1 MTALTRR
8 RAAHSRDTCSFSS
21 AGAVKTLV
29 QVRVRAVRP
38 EVGWPPKG
46 SVKLERRRRRW
57 WRPESRPE
65 GVEPGQSRPPGA
77 CPAGAPPRVRP
88 PCPPGWQLACCL
100 VPEEIQH
107 LAVGAEAKVRSPERG
122 ERWRPEAWR
131 APLQVCV
138 RERPVSNSR
147 CASGLCVRA
156 RRHECSSV
164 LVRGR
169 ALGDPCAPTL
179 LARGAPP
186 EGTEGW
192 D

>member
-100 VPEEIQH
+100 VPEEIQL
-107 LAVGAEAKVRSPERG
+107 LAVRAEAKVRSPERG

-138 RERPVSNSR
+138 RERPMLFGTHG
-147 CASGLCVRA
+147 CKQVRYSIPETSPHKTFHQRMGKA
-156 RRHECSSV
+156 RRSQE
-164 LVRGR
+164 
-169 ALGDPCAPTL
+169 TL
-179 LARGAPP
+179 
-186 EGTEGW
+186 
-192 D
+192 